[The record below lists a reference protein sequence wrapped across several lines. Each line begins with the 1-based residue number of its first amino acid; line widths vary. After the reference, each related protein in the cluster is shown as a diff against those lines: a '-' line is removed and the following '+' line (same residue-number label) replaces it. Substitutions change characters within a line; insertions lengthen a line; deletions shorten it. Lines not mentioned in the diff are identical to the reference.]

1 MRIPLVVG
9 NWKMYGTP
17 ALIERAVDA
26 YGGSPRPGAAEIVI
40 CPPFVFLA
48 ELAARLS
55 ALGVKVGAQNLSEHD
70 EGAYTGEVAGRM
82 LSAVGCR
89 YVLVGHS
96 ERRALMGETDRQVAD
111 KFAAAQR
118 ADLTPILCVGE
129 SHPERQAGATFAV
142 IGRQLQAVMERVGAG
157 GFADA
162 AIAYEPVWAIGSGL
176 AASPAQAQEVM
187 RWIRARLGTHGAQT
201 RILYG
206 GSVKVANVGELL
218 AQADIDG
225 VLVGGASL
233 DADEFAKIGKLADR
247 T

>member
-9 NWKMYGTP
+9 NWKMHGTP

-142 IGRQLQAVMERVGAG
+142 IGRQLQAVVERVGVGA
-157 GFADA
+157 FADA

-187 RWIRARLGTHGAQT
+187 QWIRARLGAHGAQT

-206 GSVKVANVGELL
+206 GSVKAANVGELL